1 MEVAPSIVT
10 KLWEKVSYDEALR
23 IVEEND
29 AWDSCAD
36 GIMAIH
42 PTISFEEAL
51 VLVVYYEDPSFN
63 KMKEQEMMSIT
74 QPDMLKFI
82 RSEIKKLCV
91 MHSTLSFD
99 EMYMLAKYKYLSLK
113 K

>member
-23 IVEEND
+23 IVAEND

-36 GIMAIH
+36 GMMAIH

-51 VLVVYYEDPSFN
+51 VLVVYYEDPSFK
-63 KMKEQEMMSIT
+63 KMKSIT

-82 RSEIKKLCV
+82 RSEIKKLCM